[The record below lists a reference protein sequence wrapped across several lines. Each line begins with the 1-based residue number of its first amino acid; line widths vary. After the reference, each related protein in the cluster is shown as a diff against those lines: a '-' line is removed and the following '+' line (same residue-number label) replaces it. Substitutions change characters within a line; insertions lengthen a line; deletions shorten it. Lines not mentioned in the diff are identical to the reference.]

1 MTHQINKLASKED
14 GQMEIKITQQQY
26 NPLLKRRE
34 ILFEVEHTQT
44 KGTPT
49 RLEIRKTLAELL
61 KTNPEVVYVKRIETK
76 TGTMRA
82 IGEANAYD
90 SLEQSKLVESKY
102 IIARNMP
109 KEKKEPVEKPEAPK
123 QPPKPPEKAEQ
134 PAKKE
139 G

>member
-1 MTHQINKLASKED
+1 MPHQINKPALKED

-34 ILFEVEHTQT
+34 IVFEVDHAQT

-49 RLEIRKTLAELL
+49 RLEIRKTLAEMLR
-61 KTNPEVVYVKRIETK
+61 TNPDVVYVKRIETK
-76 TGTMRA
+76 AGTMVA
-82 IGEANAYD
+82 MGEANAYD
-90 SLEQSKLVESKY
+90 SLEQAKLVEPKY

-109 KEKKEPVEKPEAPK
+109 KEKKEPAEKPEAPPK
-123 QPPKPPEKAEQ
+123 QPEKAEQ

-139 G
+139 A